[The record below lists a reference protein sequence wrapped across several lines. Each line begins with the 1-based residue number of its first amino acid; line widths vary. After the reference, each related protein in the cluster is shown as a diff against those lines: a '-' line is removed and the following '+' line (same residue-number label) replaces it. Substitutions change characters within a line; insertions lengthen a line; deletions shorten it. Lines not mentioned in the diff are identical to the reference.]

1 MAKVDWTKE
10 ELKALLLKSDH
21 AVCRALVAI
30 WNFQELDEKG
40 LGSSHHQNKVGF
52 SGIDAEICTSLVDF
66 YQKAGLLTPKQMI
79 IARKK
84 ALKYTRQLQKI
95 ANKEYETAEF
105 IRAL

>member
-1 MAKVDWTKE
+1 MAKIDWTQE
-10 ELKALLLKSDH
+10 ELKELILKSDH

-40 LGSSHHQNKVGF
+40 QGSSHHQNKVGF

-66 YQKAGLLTPKQMI
+66 YQKTGFLTPKQMI

-95 ANKEYETAEF
+95 ANKEYETADF

>member
-1 MAKVDWTKE
+1 MRTDWTRE
-10 ELKALLLKSDH
+10 ELKELLIKSDH
-21 AVCRALVAI
+21 AVCKALVAI

-40 LGSSHHQNKVGF
+40 GGTSHHQNKVGF
-52 SGIDAEICTSLVDF
+52 TGVDAGICTSLVDF
-66 YQKAGLLTPKQMI
+66 YQKTGFLTPKQMI

-95 ANKEYETAEF
+95 ANKEYETEAF